1 MRGPPSDRQLY
12 PPSRQEADRGIAAPA
27 LHHAGQPGKLQ
38 RYYSGR
44 PRGVIFWLRLKNQP
58 GPVRTRLAFQ
68 PLCEV
73 TRSRPRPART
83 WPLAGVC
90 LVGLRVPN
98 VAPGQRGPR
107 RVAPVRRAG
116 RSTVHRWAG
125 CAMTGAG
132 LLGRGSERDRHHRP
146 GAVSSLHGMARATRP
161 HLQPRPAI
169 EPTQEVHLYGV
180 PADVAAICG
189 QEGLPG
195 PNLEAAR
202 PPGTFGKRSWEPAV
216 TRPGAVCAAG
226 SHGYLV

>member
-1 MRGPPSDRQLY
+1 MLSLATTRGPPSDRQLY

-83 WPLAGVC
+83 RPLAGVC
-90 LVGLRVPN
+90 LVGLRVPH
-98 VAPGQRGPR
+98 VAPGGRGPR

-161 HLQPRPAI
+161 HLQPRPVSSLKTSRTDLSRHGGQSC
-169 EPTQEVHLYGV
+169 PVWRVGV
-180 PADVAAICG
+180 
-189 QEGLPG
+189 
-195 PNLEAAR
+195 
-202 PPGTFGKRSWEPAV
+202 
-216 TRPGAVCAAG
+216 AVCWPSRSADAEG
-226 SHGYLV
+226 APCPHRCRC